1 MKPKVLWVEDSA
13 RLELANLCG
22 PVFFKGTCDLTLA
35 EDVTT
40 AVNLILAERFDAMIL
55 DVRLPPGS
63 DLRWRKHYRRTG
75 SNKVS
80 AQLGLK
86 LLYWLLEAD
95 QAIYPADPPDW
106 VRPERIGVFT
116 VETRHEIAPYLEE
129 LRVTVS
135 QEKNADLADTVLDEL
150 IERLLEQPAP
160 LEPGEP
166 PPPLGTLD
174 PGGGRSGSSAS

>member
-63 DLRWRKHYRRTG
+63 DVLWRKHYRRTG
-75 SNKVS
+75 SNKVN
-80 AQLGLK
+80 AQLGIK
-86 LLYWLLEAD
+86 LLYWLLGRD
-95 QAIYPADPPDW
+95 TSIYPEPPPSW
-106 VRPERIGVFT
+106 VRAERIGVFT

-129 LRVTVS
+129 LDVRIS
-135 QEKNADLADTVLDEL
+135 QEKNADLPDTVLDEL
-150 IERLLEQPAP
+150 IERLLKQPPPVREGAGPTAGPAP
-160 LEPGEP
+160 V
-166 PPPLGTLD
+166 D
-174 PGGGRSGSSAS
+174 GR

>member
-55 DVRLPPGS
+55 DVRLPPGM

-75 SNKVS
+75 SNKVN

-86 LLYWLLEAD
+86 LLYWLLGRD
-95 QAIYPADPPDW
+95 QEIYPAKPPGW

-116 VETRHEIAPYLEE
+116 VETRHEIAPYLDE

-150 IERLLEQPAP
+150 IERLLKQPPAFAESGAP
-160 LEPGEP
+160 PAAQL
-166 PPPLGTLD
+166 LGPARND
-174 PGGGRSGSSAS
+174 PGAS